1 VAFWRERHVESSTR
15 EAGGVSA
22 DLFSGRW
29 LRITFVRQHHVEAGA
44 ALRRKRLSSQ
54 FRQVLRSTP
63 WRQLPVHQ

>member
-1 VAFWRERHVESSTR
+1 
-15 EAGGVSA
+15 VSA